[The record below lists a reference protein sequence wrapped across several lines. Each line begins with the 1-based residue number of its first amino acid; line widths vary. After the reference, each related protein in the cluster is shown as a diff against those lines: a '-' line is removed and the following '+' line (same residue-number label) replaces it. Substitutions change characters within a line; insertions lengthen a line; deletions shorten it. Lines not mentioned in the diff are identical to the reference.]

1 MTYLSELNIANFAI
15 IEQVRLRFGGGFN
28 VLTGETGAGKSM
40 IIDAVSGILGGRLG
54 ADCIRAD
61 AETARIEAVFVDEGQ
76 DGAPGYDER
85 LIALLDAYGV
95 EAEDTL
101 VVSREVQRAGRSVC
115 RINGRA
121 FPVSALQKIGQ
132 VLVDIHGQTEY
143 LSLLRTAEHLELL
156 DRYGGL
162 LERRRELAA
171 CVERL
176 RETRRQVEE
185 LVTNEREL
193 ARRVDLLRF
202 QADEIAAAKLVE
214 GEEEDL
220 AHERRML
227 DNAERLAQLAEQ
239 SCVLLRDGPVGGAAI
254 LDQLAEVSSNL
265 LDLARLDPSLAE
277 KAEACQSATYQ
288 LEELAHDLT
297 SYREAI
303 EYNPRRL
310 EEVEERLALIAGLK
324 RKYGSTIAEILAF
337 EVEARREL
345 ESISHREEAL
355 QELHEEERQL
365 VGEVGVLAC
374 ALSLAR
380 HAAGEALAAGVE
392 REVSDLNMAGT
403 RFVVS
408 ITRVEDATGVPV
420 LSLESTHA
428 AARPGPDVPR
438 YAFDATGVDRVEFLL
453 APNPGEPLRPLA
465 KIASGGEM
473 ARLMLGLKS
482 VLSAADPVATLIFDE
497 IDVGVGG
504 RSGQV
509 VGQKLWTLAADH
521 QVICVT
527 HLPQTAAYGDH
538 HLNIA
543 KHIEGTRTS
552 VRVSALDQADRV
564 EEIALMLGSDSATAR
579 QNATEMLERAEQWKS
594 NRSI

>member
-1 MTYLSELNIANFAI
+1 MMYLNELSIANFALI
-15 IEQVRLRFGGGFN
+15 DEVRLRFGPGFN

-54 ADCIRAD
+54 ADCIRTD
-61 AETARIEAVFVDEGQ
+61 AETARLEAVFVDETQ
-76 DGAPGYDER
+76 DGLSARDER
-85 LIALLDAYGV
+85 LTALLDAYGI
-95 EAEDTL
+95 EAEET
-101 VVSREVQRAGRSVC
+101 VIVSREVHRGGRSVC

-121 FPVSALQKIGQ
+121 LPVSALQKIGQ
-132 VLVDIHGQTEY
+132 ALVDIHGQTEY
-143 LSLLRTAEHLELL
+143 LSLLRTVEQLELL

-162 LERRRELAA
+162 LERRVKLAA
-171 CVERL
+171 RVERL
-176 RETRRQVEE
+176 RDTRQQMVE
-185 LVTNEREL
+185 LTTSEREL
-193 ARRVDLLRF
+193 ERRVDLLRF
-202 QADEIAAAKLVE
+202 QVEEIASAKLAE

-220 AHERRML
+220 THERRML

-239 SCVLLRDGPVGGAAI
+239 SCALLRDGQGEETAI
-254 LDQLAEVSSNL
+254 LDKLAEVSSNL
-265 LDLARLDPSLAE
+265 LELVRLDPSLSE
-277 KAEACQSATYQ
+277 KSEACQSAVYQ

-297 SYREAI
+297 GYREAI

-310 EEVEERLALIAGLK
+310 EEVEERLALIARLK
-324 RKYGSTIAEILAF
+324 RKYGGTIAEILAF
-337 EVEARREL
+337 EKEARREL

-355 QELHEEERQL
+355 QDLQEQERQL
-365 VGEVGVLAC
+365 MREVGVLAG
-374 ALSLAR
+374 ALSLSR
-380 HAAGEALAAGVE
+380 QAAGETLAACVE

-408 ITRVEDATGVPV
+408 ISRVEDAAGVPV
-420 LSLESTHA
+420 VPPDSADMVGRS
-428 AARPGPDVPR
+428 GPDGPC
-438 YAFDATGVDRVEFLL
+438 YAFDASGVDRVEFLL

-482 VLSAADPVATLIFDE
+482 VLSAADPLATLIFDE

-509 VGQKLWTLAADH
+509 VGQKLWALAASH

-527 HLPQTAAYGDH
+527 HLPQTAAYGDC

-543 KHIEGTRTS
+543 KRVESTRT
-552 VRVSALDQADRV
+552 RVHVSTLPPADRV
-564 EEIALMLGSDSATAR
+564 EEIALMLGSASATAR
-579 QNATEMLERAEQWKS
+579 QNATEILEQAEQWKK
-594 NRSI
+594 NRR